1 MPLLFLTSISLLS
14 INGLFSYTLPHWW
27 TIIDS
32 FTEHLKPPPRPVE
45 DGSQH
50 PVSPPPQQHAL
61 SSFAVSFSG
70 RKQQQKSF
78 KCWIFYQNQEYWH
91 KNLVRNNF
99 KQKAF
104 DKIWHWFQTFKNS
117 LKSSHKETS
126 IQTTMLLPSTF
137 HQWTMRWCS
146 QSSNSKSK
154 TEMIANVQCASGA
167 FMMITSDSKCW
178 TFWIFIREY
187 RAEYLV

>member
-70 RKQQQKSF
+70 RKQKKKKALNVEFSTKTKNTGTKTLLEIISSKRHLIKSDIDSRLS
-78 KCWIFYQNQEYWH
+78 KILWNPATRKQVSRRQCCYHLHSISEPWDGAANPVTAR
-91 KNLVRNNF
+91 VR
-99 KQKAF
+99 
-104 DKIWHWFQTFKNS
+104 
-117 LKSSHKETS
+117 
-126 IQTTMLLPSTF
+126 P
-137 HQWTMRWCS
+137 RW
-146 QSSNSKSK
+146 
-154 TEMIANVQCASGA
+154 
-167 FMMITSDSKCW
+167 
-178 TFWIFIREY
+178 
-187 RAEYLV
+187 